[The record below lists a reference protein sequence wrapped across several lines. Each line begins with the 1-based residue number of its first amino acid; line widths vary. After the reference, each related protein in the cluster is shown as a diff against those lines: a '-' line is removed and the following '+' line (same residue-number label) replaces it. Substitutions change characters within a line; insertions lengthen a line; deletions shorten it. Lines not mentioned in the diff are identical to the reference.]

1 MSLELRRIRSFR
13 AVAEHGGFRAAA
25 EALGISQPTL
35 SAHIAELEAE
45 LRVPLVAR
53 TTRQVRLTPMGER
66 FLVHAKRA
74 LDELENAALEL
85 RDQAALERGRVIVT
99 CTPTMA
105 ANAVPAAIAAFRD
118 RYPGISVE
126 VIDDTSV
133 NVERRV
139 LEGAAD
145 LGIAPKP
152 DRPGGLSYQS
162 LTSDR
167 FVAVFPTRADLP
179 AADTVRLRDLA
190 AERIV
195 SVTAGTSLRTSVE
208 RAFAEIGID
217 HEPAYEVH
225 HHWTVLAFVAAGLGV
240 GIVPETAIAPGRSD
254 LRVCRVVEPEIARD
268 IGLLLRRGEKLSP
281 PAAKFVGA
289 LKQAM
294 ARARQARPVERRP
307 GPAPAGPD
315 LPLSRRRSPASASPD
330 PA

>member
-74 LDELENAALEL
+74 LDELEHAALEL
-85 RDQAALERGRVIVT
+85 RDQAALERGRVLLA
-99 CTPTMA
+99 CTPTMVA
-105 ANAVPAAIAAFRD
+105 HAVPTAIAAFRD
-118 RYPGISVE
+118 RYPGIAVE
-126 VIDDTSV
+126 VVDDNSG

-145 LGIAPKP
+145 LGIGPKP

-167 FVAVFPTRADLP
+167 FVAVFPPR
-179 AADTVRLRDLA
+179 
-190 AERIV
+190 
-195 SVTAGTSLRTSVE
+195 
-208 RAFAEIGID
+208 
-217 HEPAYEVH
+217 
-225 HHWTVLAFVAAGLGV
+225 
-240 GIVPETAIAPGRSD
+240 
-254 LRVCRVVEPEIARD
+254 
-268 IGLLLRRGEKLSP
+268 
-281 PAAKFVGA
+281 
-289 LKQAM
+289 
-294 ARARQARPVERRP
+294 
-307 GPAPAGPD
+307 PD
-315 LPLSRRRSPASASPD
+315 LPKPFVYQRAPRDLGTVTGYDAAVAPRRINIDPSTPQIPTGPTNAPRRTLPRLAPYGHSLPPSQSRPPASIPR
-330 PA
+330 